1 MLQWIRW
8 IAAAALGL
16 LAFICLVGALRAFAH
31 TLPDATPGTGIF
43 AAFVAAV
50 SAAGVYFLV
59 RPELRGWTPARLRE
73 WVRWNPLGQAL
84 ALYMAAAVVM
94 LAAPAYG
101 LLPAF
106 IAQCIYSAM
115 SAWTIATRP
124 RWWANAVLALVVW
137 VLLLGALTGTAE
149 GLRPKSIGEGGMIFM
164 LPMMAFPV
172 FLLIS
177 GVVHFMRTR
186 AAGPRPSA

>member
-1 MLQWIRW
+1 MLKWVRW
-8 IAAAALGL
+8 IAAAALAL
-16 LAFICLVGALRAFAH
+16 LAFVCLVGAVRAFAH

-59 RPELRGWTPARLRE
+59 RPELRGWTPARFRE
-73 WVRWNPLGQAL
+73 WVQWNPLGQAL
-84 ALYMAAAVVM
+84 ALYLAAAVVI

-106 IAQCIYSAM
+106 IAQCVYSAT

-124 RWWANAVLALVVW
+124 RWWANAVLALFVW
-137 VLLLGALTGTAE
+137 ILLFEALTGTAE
-149 GLRPKSIGEGGMIFM
+149 GLRSKSIGEGAMIFM

-177 GVVHFMRTR
+177 GVVHWTRMRS
-186 AAGPRPSA
+186 AGARPS